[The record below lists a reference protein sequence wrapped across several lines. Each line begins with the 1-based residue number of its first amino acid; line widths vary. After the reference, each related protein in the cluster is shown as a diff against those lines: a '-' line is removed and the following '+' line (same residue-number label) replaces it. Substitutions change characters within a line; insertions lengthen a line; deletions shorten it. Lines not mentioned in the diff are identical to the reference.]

1 MMQTIKIST
10 DKLQTYLGLFEAVLV
25 AGISY
30 IASLTPEGL
39 NLKSPV
45 FWGGLTLAI
54 SRAVKGFYAA
64 GVKAEVVTPPAT
76 ETQKA
81 EVVIPQPQASD
92 AVKPMVIAMLV
103 IGLAGC
109 SSLKGT
115 MLDGTVCTIASEAN
129 NTVLTDQI
137 IQTYVNKA
145 DQDKAQAYLLTAK
158 LGSTALC
165 EMLRARQAVQAQG
178 NPVQGPVAPVNPS

>member
-1 MMQTIKIST
+1 MQTVKLST
-10 DKLQTYLGLFEAVLV
+10 DSLQTYFGLAKCIFASIAAYIAGLKPDGFDFSSPLFWV
-25 AGISY
+25 GISY
-30 IASLTPEGL
+30 AVVSGL
-39 NLKSPV
+39 QGY
-45 FWGGLTLAI
+45 F
-54 SRAVKGFYAA
+54 AA
-64 GVKAEVVTPPAT
+64 GVKAQVVTPAPDA
-76 ETQKA
+76 QKA